1 MTQAERTALRRES
14 DIKDYFLGSVLSG
27 GGSAPPDKTAPGWA
41 EMYDRYQSIALQTR
55 LRIPLLYGVDAV
67 HGHNNVVGAVIFPH
81 NIGLGCTRERGARR
95 ARRDALRPR
104 RSRPPASTGRSR
116 PASPSRATSAGDAPT
131 RASARRRSSSPR
143 WARPRCAAISRRASS
158 PAPSTTSPTAA
169 RRAAATR
176 ATPSSTRRLCEP
188 STCPATARRS
198 RPAPARSWS
207 RSAAGTVRRCTATG
221 TCSPTCSRA
230 SWASPA
236 SSSATGP
243 ASTSFPATTPPTSR
257 ARSTPASTW

>member
-1 MTQAERTALRRES
+1 MTQAERSALRRES

-67 HGHNNVVGAVIFPH
+67 HGHNNVVRGRHLPPQH
-81 NIGLGCTRERGARR
+81 RPRLHPQRGARR
-95 ARRDALRPR
+95 ARRAGHGRGGRGDRHRLDVLALH
-104 RSRPPASTGRSR
+104 
-116 PASPSRATSAGDAPT
+116 
-131 RASARRRSSSPR
+131 RRR
-143 WARPRCAAISRRASS
+143 
-158 PAPSTTSPTAA
+158 A
-169 RRAAATR
+169 RRALGPHLRELRRDAGARLRDGRGRGARLSVGGHPRLPQALPRRRRHGGGPRPGRRPARRDHAASHPPAR
-176 ATPSSTRRLCEP
+176 LPRGDRGRRRLGHGLVQQLE
-188 STCPATARRS
+188 R
-198 RPAPARSWS
+198 
-207 RSAAGTVRRCTATG
+207 VRRCTATG